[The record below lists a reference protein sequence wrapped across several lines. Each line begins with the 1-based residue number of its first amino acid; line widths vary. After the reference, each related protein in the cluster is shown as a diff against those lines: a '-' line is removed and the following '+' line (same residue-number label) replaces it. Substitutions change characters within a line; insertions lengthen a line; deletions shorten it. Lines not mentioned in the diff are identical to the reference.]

1 VLQLLQTATA
11 KRSVART
18 ALNDHSSRSHSIFQL
33 RIDGT
38 NAARELRCSSVLS
51 LVDLA
56 GSERLDKS
64 QSQGKRL
71 RETQAINT
79 SLSSLGLVIM
89 ALAKKEPHVP
99 YRNSKLTYLLQNS
112 LGGSAKMLMFVNI
125 SPLEE
130 NFAESLNSLRFA
142 SKVNECVVGTAH
154 ANRK

>member
-1 VLQLLQTATA
+1 M
-11 KRSVART
+11 
-18 ALNDHSSRSHSIFQL
+18 
-33 RIDGT
+33 
-38 NAARELRCSSVLS
+38 LS

-64 QSQGKRL
+64 QSQGQRL
-71 RETQAINT
+71 RETQSINT

-89 ALAKKEPHVP
+89 ALAKKEPHIP
-99 YRNSKLTYLLQNS
+99 YRNSKLTYLLQNL
-112 LGGSAKMLMFVNI
+112 LGGNAKMLMFVNI

-130 NFAESLNSLRFA
+130 NFSESLNSLRFA